1 LFATI
6 VSDVPLVKVVP
17 AEGRLLP
24 PSDQAGRF
32 CPADYRLPANAFSVA
47 NSAGDC
53 DVLYVVG
60 GLYGNT
66 AALRVIL
73 QAFDAE
79 PAHNKRL
86 VFNGDFHWFDVDE
99 NQFSEIEMLTTQHL
113 RLRGNVETEL
123 ARAQSKS
130 ESDIDPGC
138 GCAYPA
144 DVADSIVDYSNRM
157 TLQLR
162 RTYQFVK
169 TRSGQAGLE
178 TLPMT
183 VRLEVAGVG
192 VGITHGDDQSLAG
205 WRFAQNNIARTF
217 AEGLSDVMQSS
228 DIHVLASSHTCLPV
242 LYSQS
247 NRAVI
252 NNGAAGMSN
261 FWNTTHGL
269 ITRIANGNLS
279 ADSCPLPISYE
290 SKMQIKGQPLRLQAL
305 EVSFNDESWQSM
317 FTSQWPPGSP
327 GYLSYWNRIRRG
339 PNYSLEEAM
348 QYER

>member
-1 LFATI
+1 
-6 VSDVPLVKVVP
+6 
-17 AEGRLLP
+17 LLP
-24 PSDQAGRF
+24 LSDQAGRF
-32 CPADYRLPANAFSVA
+32 CPTDYRLPINAFSVA
-47 NSAGDC
+47 SSANDC

-66 AALRVIL
+66 AALKVIL

-79 PAHNKRL
+79 LAGNKRL
-86 VFNGDFHWFDVDE
+86 VFNGDFHWFDIAE
-99 NQFSEIEMLTTQHL
+99 NQFSEIETLTSPHL

-123 ARAQSKS
+123 ARVQS
-130 ESDIDPGC
+130 ELEADPGC

-144 DVADSIVDYSNRM
+144 DVADSVVDYSNRI
-157 TLQLR
+157 TTQLR

-169 TRSGQAGLE
+169 TRSAHAGLE

-183 VRLEVAGVG
+183 ARLEVAGIG

-205 WRFAQNNIARTF
+205 WRFAQNNIAQTF
-217 AEGLSDVMQSS
+217 AEGLGDVMQVS

-242 LYSQS
+242 LYTQS

-261 FWNTTHGL
+261 FLNTTHGL
-269 ITRIANGNLS
+269 ITRIANGNLP

-305 EVSFNDESWQSM
+305 EVSFNDESWQSL

-327 GYLSYWNRIRRG
+327 GYLSYWDRIQRG
-339 PNYSLEEAM
+339 PDYSLEEAM